1 MYYPVILA
9 PQPEGGFTVTF
20 PDIPEAISQGEDVE
34 DALLHGADALESA
47 LDFYIE
53 DGKAIPMPSKAK
65 RGQKVIELPASYAA
79 KILLLNEMAEQK
91 VRPAELARRLKV
103 TRQEVNRLIDWR
115 HTSKIDGIAQALK
128 VLGKTLEIRAV

>member
-53 DGKAIPMPSKAK
+53 DG
-65 RGQKVIELPASYAA
+65 VEV
-79 KILLLNEMAEQK
+79 LLLVVAQQK
-91 VRPAELARRLKV
+91 
-103 TRQEVNRLIDWR
+103 WG
-115 HTSKIDGIAQALK
+115 GIFTHG
-128 VLGKTLEIRAV
+128 V